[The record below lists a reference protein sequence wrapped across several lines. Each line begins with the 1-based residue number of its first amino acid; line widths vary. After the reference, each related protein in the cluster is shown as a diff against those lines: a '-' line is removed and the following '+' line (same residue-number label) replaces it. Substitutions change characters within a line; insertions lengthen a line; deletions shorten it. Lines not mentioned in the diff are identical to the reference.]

1 MAKID
6 DYLISK
12 VFTVPYIDKMMMQES
27 DSDAFFKCVKRFVKE
42 ENATTYGEAISEIY
56 HYMDGAYR
64 NEYFYKNTVFNE
76 LLLKKHDLYET
87 AALTELPIA
96 DSKADFVMIN
106 GKGVVYEIK
115 TDLDTFNRL
124 EMQLDDYYKAFKYVN
139 VVVSNKQYV
148 KAKELLE
155 DTPVGIYVLG
165 ESGSIRCRKKA
176 VSYREKLSYEI
187 IFRILRKP
195 EFESILLKHFGK
207 LPQVSSFQYYRTCL
221 EWVQKINI
229 LTFQK
234 EMLQCLKQRTVLTI
248 DNTLKESVPYEL
260 RFYAYFTKKYNK
272 KYERIN
278 EFLSQK
284 MEV

>member
-1 MAKID
+1 VARID
-6 DYLISK
+6 DYLINK

-27 DSDAFFKCVKRFVKE
+27 NSDAFFKCVKRFVKE
-42 ENATTYGEAISEIY
+42 ENTTTYGDAISEIY

-76 LLLKKHDLYET
+76 LLLKKHSLYET

-139 VVVSNKQYV
+139 VVVSSKQYE

-176 VSYREKLSYEI
+176 ASNKEKLSYEI

-195 EFESILLKHFGK
+195 EFESILLKHFGE
-207 LPQVSSFQYYRTCL
+207 LPQVSSFQYYRTCF
-221 EWVQKINI
+221 EWVQKLNI

-234 EMLQCLKQRTVLTI
+234 EMLQCLKQRTLLTI

-272 KYERIN
+272 KYEQIN

-284 MEV
+284 VEV